1 MAITGPIEDQL
12 AIRALHDNYA
22 DAVFRRDAA
31 DWGALW
37 ADDAVWDLAGTTVN
51 GKDSI
56 VGLWQGAMGTF
67 AFVGFFQRRPPAPP
81 LEPLNR
87 AESLGIELGRTEDS
101 FESQRRRIGRLFRA
115 QRYREHKNR
124 QRGQHEPFGSA
135 RNPPAVPRLITRVE
149 LELQRF
155 LLLQGIPGQNA
166 GQGVVGARSPEPSGG
181 AASSPWM

>member
-22 DAVFRRDAA
+22 DAVFRRDVA

-67 AFVGFFQRRPPAPP
+67 AFVGFFQQTAAIFIDGETATGRIYTNETLEDLEGNLRR
-81 LEPLNR
+81 
-87 AESLGIELGRTEDS
+87 S
-101 FESQRRRIGRLFRA
+101 IGRYEDTYVKRGGTWLF
-115 QRYREHKNR
+115 Q
-124 QRGQHEPFGSA
+124 S
-135 RNPPAVPRLITRVE
+135 
-149 LELQRF
+149 
-155 LLLQGIPGQNA
+155 
-166 GQGVVGARSPEPSGG
+166 RSFSVLKGY
-181 AASSPWM
+181 S